1 MLEERITTMQQ
12 ERIYKAMRLLF
23 MVVLLSNITTRSDA
37 QTASYLTG
45 NKTGDVYNTQLLGA
59 GSAALSS
66 PMQAH
71 NSGFPSS
78 LQFYYGDTILSLPTS
93 NPTTVTAERTLLGT
107 AGGDAY
113 IQFRNASNASI
124 ASGLTTYFK
133 IGSAPTISGLS
144 VPVGGLLG
152 LSSVYDIT
160 GRGYSGASNYSLSG
174 SGNENAGTAAGTA
187 GGTFTEFLVDED
199 GVWHIG
205 VTPDASYNS
214 VRLNVAFASGLNLL
228 SLDREMDVT
237 VYTAFYYPAPSGV
250 DCGTPIFTTPG
261 ETEGVNLNLGS
272 TTSLLALDSAVK
284 DPSYAIDSD
293 TTSYSRITSGALG
306 IATSVSQT
314 ILFNGDGNASDVVKA
329 RLSLPLSALTVS
341 ILSNVKLTAYN
352 DTTQVGSSQSL
363 SDLLSVDLLG
373 LLGDNTPF
381 YVNLTPGGQF
391 DRVKISI
398 DNLASIGANLLGG
411 GVRIYDIKRVT
422 NAPIITAQPTADT
435 VCEGETAMF
444 NVTATGD
451 SLSYQWQ
458 YYDASSWVNTTTGST
473 LTINNTPYSI
483 DGRKYRVEVTGGAC
497 PSSQTTVTSDEATL
511 KVNALPSTP
520 PIHLGP

>member
-1 MLEERITTMQQ
+1 MA
-12 ERIYKAMRLLF
+12 KCLLF
-23 MVVLLSNITTRSDA
+23 TVVLLSYITHQVNA
-37 QTASYLTG
+37 QTATYLTG
-45 NKTGDVYNTQLLGA
+45 NKTGDIYNTQLLGA
-59 GSAALSS
+59 GGSGISS
-66 PMQAH
+66 PMQGH
-71 NSGFPSS
+71 YSGIPST
-78 LQFYYGDTILSLPTS
+78 LRFYYGDTILSLANS

-107 AGGDAY
+107 IGGDAY
-113 IQFRNASNASI
+113 IQFRTASNATLS
-124 ASGLTTYFK
+124 SGTTVYFK
-133 IGSAPTISGLS
+133 LGSAPSISGLS

-152 LSSVYDIT
+152 LSSVYDIS
-160 GRGYSGASNYSLSG
+160 GRGYSGAGNYSLSG
-174 SGNENAGTAAGTA
+174 SGSENAGTAAGTA
-187 GGTFTEFLVDED
+187 GGTPLDFLVDEN
-199 GVWHIG
+199 GLWYIG
-205 VTPDASYNS
+205 VTPDASFNS
-214 VRLNVAFASGLNLL
+214 VRLDVAFASGLNLA
-228 SLDREMDVT
+228 SLDRDLDVT
-237 VYTAFYYPAPSGV
+237 IYNAFYYPAPSGV

-261 ETEGVNLNLGS
+261 ETEGANLNLGS

-314 ILFNGDGNASDVVKA
+314 ILFNGNGNATDVVKA
-329 RLSLPLSALTVS
+329 KLSLPLSALTVS

-363 SDLLSVDLLG
+363 SDLLSADLLG

-411 GVRIYDIKRVT
+411 GVRIYYVQRVT
-422 NAPIITAQPTADT
+422 NAPVITAQPGADT

-458 YYDASSWVNTTTGST
+458 YYDASNWVNTSTGST

-483 DGRKYRVEVTGGAC
+483 DGRKYRVEVTGGTC